1 MKADSQGLAT
11 HYNFMFVLQA
21 LKDYKTYL
29 QFGIYIGYVDEE
41 TWYTRAVFLT
51 FAWTSSV
58 IPAYALAL
66 FVPTII
72 NELGFS
78 AANAELLSVPPSVA
92 GCICIII
99 AGIYSDRHR
108 IRGPYTIGGAIVGL
122 VGCIIL
128 YTQTQPGVALFGV
141 VLASMGIYPCVPI
154 TLAWASSNAGGDMKR
169 GVAIAVV
176 NGLANLGG

>member
-29 QFGIYIGYVDEE
+29 QFGIYIGYVDE
-41 TWYTRAVFLT
+41 TLYTRAVFLT
-51 FAWTSSV
+51 FAWASFV

-66 FVPTII
+66 FAPTII

-78 AANAELLSVPPSVA
+78 AANAELLTVPPSVA
-92 GCICIII
+92 GSICVII
-99 AGIYSDRHR
+99 AGIFSDRHQ
-108 IRGPYTIGGAIVGL
+108 IRGPYIIGVGIVGL

-128 YTQTQPGVALFGV
+128 YTQTRPGVALFGV
-141 VLASMGIYPCVPI
+141 VFASMGIYPSIPT
-154 TLAWASSNAGGDMKR
+154 TLAWVSSNAGGDLKR
-169 GVAIAVV
+169 GVAIAMV